1 MIYLCYFSLIIYF
14 IYSFIETFL
23 GNLYQR
29 DQERRHQA
37 QDIFPPFP
45 SHTCK
50 CGDQGAIFAD
60 GAVLSNIRKGMS
72 VNIYDFPLNL

>member
-1 MIYLCYFSLIIYF
+1 MNT
-14 IYSFIETFL
+14 FIETFL

-50 CGDQGAIFAD
+50 CGDQGATFAD
-60 GAVLSNIRKGMS
+60 GAVLSNIRKGML
-72 VNIYDFPLNL
+72 VNIYKFQSNIRLMNYQNEIPL

>member
-1 MIYLCYFSLIIYF
+1 MIHFFF
-14 IYSFIETFL
+14 IRKSL
-23 GNLYQR
+23 GNSFQR

-50 CGDQGAIFAD
+50 SGDQGATFAD
-60 GAVLSNIRKGMS
+60 GAVLSNIRKGMI
-72 VNIYDFPLNL
+72 VNIYIFQLNTNLL